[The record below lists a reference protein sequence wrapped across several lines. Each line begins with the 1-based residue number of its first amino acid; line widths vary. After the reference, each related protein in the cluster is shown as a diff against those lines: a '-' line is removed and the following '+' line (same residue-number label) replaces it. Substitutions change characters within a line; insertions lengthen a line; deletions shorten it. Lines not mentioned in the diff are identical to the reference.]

1 LAGGQLVTAATATA
15 WQTRSVADRE
25 EVAAFLR
32 TDRLYAAYALGD
44 LDAASRKRASWG
56 IAYAGGRPRGLAM
69 QHLGLPPQPLFLM
82 GYPEACRAVLAT
94 EVRPRYAFVQARHD
108 LASAFS
114 DLYKVDLPASLL
126 RMVVDRDTFRPLAG
140 GAARLAPA
148 DIGDL
153 NRLYQ
158 LGLGG
163 GFPASILEDGVY
175 YGVRVGGRLVAAA
188 GTHVIN
194 EREGI
199 AVVGNVLTHVDHR
212 GQGHAKAVTAG
223 VTAELLTRVA
233 DVALNVYA
241 ENEPA
246 VAAYAR
252 LGYREYCR
260 LGEWVAYRRT
270 GGWDLIRPL
279 REALRWSWPR
289 ADR

>member
-1 LAGGQLVTAATATA
+1 MTTATETA
-15 WQTRSVADRE
+15 WQTREVIDRE

-44 LDAASRKRASWG
+44 LDAASRRRAAWG
-56 IAYAGGRPRGLAM
+56 MAWADGRPAGLAM

-82 GYPEACRAVLAT
+82 GDPDACRAILAT

-108 LASAFS
+108 LAPAFNE
-114 DLYKVDLPASLL
+114 LYRVDLPAALS
-126 RMVVDRDTFRPLAG
+126 RMVVDRDAFVPYAG
-140 GAARLAPA
+140 GAERLVPA

-194 EREGI
+194 EAEGI
-199 AVVGNVLTHVDHR
+199 AVVGNVLTHADHR
-212 GQGHAKAVTAG
+212 GQGHAKAVTSG
-223 VTAELLTRVA
+223 VTAELLSRVT

-241 ENEPA
+241 DNQPA
-246 VAAYAR
+246 IAAYAR

-260 LGEWVAYRRT
+260 LGEWVAYRRA

-279 REALRWSWPR
+279 RAALRWSWPR
-289 ADR
+289 VDR

>member
-1 LAGGQLVTAATATA
+1 MTTAPTTAPTSG
-15 WQTRSVADRE
+15 WKTRAVADRE

-44 LDAASRKRASWG
+44 LDAAVRKRAAWG
-56 IAYAGGRPRGLAM
+56 MAYDDAGRPRGVAM

-82 GYPEACRAVLAT
+82 GDPDACRAVLAT

-108 LASAFS
+108 LASAFN
-114 DLYKVDLPASLL
+114 DLYRVDLPASLV
-126 RMVVDRDTFRPLAG
+126 RMVVDRDSFRPLAG
-140 GAARLAPA
+140 GAERLGPA

-194 EREGI
+194 EAEGI

-212 GQGHAKAVTAG
+212 GQGHAKAVTSG
-223 VTAELLTRVA
+223 VTAELLGRVT

-241 ENEPA
+241 DNDPA
-246 VAAYAR
+246 IAAYAR

-260 LGEWVAYRRT
+260 LGEWVAYRRA

-279 REALRWSWPR
+279 RAALRWSWPR

>member
-1 LAGGQLVTAATATA
+1 MTVAQATGWHTREVT
-15 WQTRSVADRE
+15 DRA

-44 LDAASRKRASWG
+44 LDASVRKRAAWG
-56 IAYAGGRPRGLAM
+56 MAYDADGRPRGLAM

-82 GYPEACRAVLAT
+82 GDPAACHAVLAT
-94 EVRPRYAFVQARHD
+94 EVRPRYAFVQARHE
-108 LASAFS
+108 LAAAF
-114 DLYKVDLPASLL
+114 DQLYRVDLPTTLL
-126 RMVVDRDTFRPLAG
+126 RMAVTRDSFRPFAG
-140 GAARLAPA
+140 GAVRLGPA

-194 EREGI
+194 PEEGI

-223 VTAELLTRVA
+223 VTAELLDRVR

-241 ENEPA
+241 DNDAA
-246 VAAYAR
+246 VAAYSR
-252 LGYREYCR
+252 LGYHEYCR
-260 LGEWVAYRRT
+260 LGEWVAYRRA
-270 GGWDLIRPL
+270 GGWDLMRPL
-279 REALRWSWPR
+279 RAALRLSWPW

>member
-1 LAGGQLVTAATATA
+1 MTVAQATGWHTRAVTD
-15 WQTRSVADRE
+15 RS

-44 LDAASRKRASWG
+44 LDASARRRAAWG
-56 IAYAGGRPRGLAM
+56 MAYDAEGRPRGLAM

-82 GYPEACRAVLAT
+82 GDPDACRPVLAN

-108 LASAFS
+108 LATAF
-114 DLYKVDLPASLL
+114 DNLYRVDLPASLL
-126 RMVVDRDTFRPLAG
+126 RMVVNRETFRPYAG
-140 GAARLAPA
+140 GAVRLVPA

-194 EREGI
+194 PDEGI

-223 VTAELLTRVA
+223 VTAELLERVP

-241 ENEPA
+241 DNDPA
-246 VAAYAR
+246 VAAYSR

-260 LGEWVAYRRT
+260 LGEWVAYRRA

-279 REALRWSWPR
+279 RAALRLSWPW

>member
-1 LAGGQLVTAATATA
+1 MTVVQATGWHTREVT
-15 WQTRSVADRE
+15 DRA

-44 LDAASRKRASWG
+44 LDASVRKRAAWG
-56 IAYAGGRPRGLAM
+56 MAYDDDGRPRGLAM

-82 GYPEACRAVLAT
+82 GDPDACRAVLAT
-94 EVRPRYAFVQARHD
+94 EVRPRYAFVQARHE
-108 LASAFS
+108 LATAF
-114 DLYKVDLPASLL
+114 DQLYRVDLPASLL
-126 RMVVDRDTFRPLAG
+126 RMVVTRDTFQPVAG
-140 GAARLAPA
+140 GAVRLGPA

-153 NRLYQ
+153 NHLYQ

-194 EREGI
+194 PEEGI

-223 VTAELLTRVA
+223 VTAELLDRVP

-241 ENEPA
+241 DNDPA
-246 VAAYAR
+246 VAAYSR
-252 LGYREYCR
+252 LGYVEYCR
-260 LGEWVAYRRT
+260 LGEWVAYRRA
-270 GGWDLIRPL
+270 GGWDLMRPL
-279 REALRWSWPR
+279 RAALRLSWPW

>member
-1 LAGGQLVTAATATA
+1 MTTASAIGWRTREVT
-15 WQTRSVADRE
+15 DRA

-44 LDAASRKRASWG
+44 LPAATRRRAAWG
-56 IAYAGGRPRGLAM
+56 MADDEHGRPRGIAM

-82 GYPEACRAVLAT
+82 GDPGACRAILAN

-108 LASAFS
+108 LAPAF
-114 DLYKVDLPASLL
+114 DELYRVDLPAALL
-126 RMVVDRDTFRPLAG
+126 RMVVDRATFRPHAG
-140 GAARLAPA
+140 GAERLGPA

-163 GFPASILEDGVY
+163 GFPASVLEYGVY
-175 YGVRVGGRLVAAA
+175 YGMRVGGRLIAAA

-194 EREGI
+194 EAEGI
-199 AVVGNVLTHVDHR
+199 AVVGNVLTHIDHR
-212 GQGHAKAVTAG
+212 GQGHARAVTSG
-223 VTAELLTRVA
+223 VTAELLARVP

-241 ENEPA
+241 DNDPA
-246 VAAYAR
+246 VAAYSR

-260 LGEWVAYRRT
+260 LGEWVAYRRA

-279 REALRWSWPR
+279 RAALRWSWPR

>member
-1 LAGGQLVTAATATA
+1 MMTTPTTAPSSG
-15 WQTRSVADRE
+15 WKTRAVVDRE

-44 LDAASRKRASWG
+44 LDAAVRKRAAWG
-56 IAYAGGRPRGLAM
+56 MAYDDAGRPRGVAM
-69 QHLGLPPQPLFLM
+69 QHVGLPPQPLFLM
-82 GYPEACRAVLAT
+82 GEPDACRAVLAT

-108 LASAFS
+108 LASAFN
-114 DLYKVDLPASLL
+114 DLYRVDLPASLV
-126 RMVVDRDTFRPLAG
+126 RMVVDRDSFRPLAG
-140 GAARLAPA
+140 GAERLGPA

-194 EREGI
+194 EAEGI

-212 GQGHAKAVTAG
+212 GQGHAKAVTSG
-223 VTAELLTRVA
+223 VTAELLGRVT

-241 ENEPA
+241 DNDPA
-246 VAAYAR
+246 IAAYAR

-260 LGEWVAYRRT
+260 LGEWVAYRRA

-279 REALRWSWPR
+279 RAALRWSWPR

>member
-1 LAGGQLVTAATATA
+1 MTTVPATA
-15 WQTRSVADRE
+15 WQTRPVVDRE

-44 LDAASRKRASWG
+44 LDAASRRRAVWG
-56 IAYAGGRPRGLAM
+56 MAYDESDRPRGLAM
-69 QHLGLPPQPLFLM
+69 QHMGLPPQPLFLM
-82 GYPEACRAVLAT
+82 GDADACRSILTSV
-94 EVRPRYAFVQARHD
+94 VRPRYAYVQAHHD
-108 LASAFS
+108 LAPAFQE
-114 DLYKVDLPASLL
+114 LYRADLPASLL
-126 RMVVDRDTFRPLAG
+126 RMVVDRHSFLPMAG
-140 GAARLAPA
+140 GAERLVPA

-163 GFPASILEDGVY
+163 GFPASILEEGVY

-194 EREGI
+194 EAEGI

-212 GQGHAKAVTAG
+212 GQGHAKAVTSG
-223 VTAELLTRVA
+223 VTADLLTRVP

-241 ENEPA
+241 ENRPA
-246 VAAYAR
+246 IAAYAR

-260 LGEWVAYRRT
+260 LGEWVAYRRA

-279 REALRWSWPR
+279 RAALRWSWPR
-289 ADR
+289 TDR

>member
-1 LAGGQLVTAATATA
+1 MTVAQATGWHTRAVTD
-15 WQTRSVADRE
+15 RS

-44 LDAASRKRASWG
+44 LDASARRRAAWG
-56 IAYAGGRPRGLAM
+56 MAYDAEGRPRGLAM

-82 GYPEACRAVLAT
+82 GDPDACRAVLT
-94 EVRPRYAFVQARHD
+94 NEVRPRYAFVQARHD
-108 LASAFS
+108 LATAF
-114 DLYKVDLPASLL
+114 DNLYRVDLPASLL
-126 RMVVDRDTFRPLAG
+126 RMVVNRETFRPYAG
-140 GAARLAPA
+140 GAVRLAPA

-194 EREGI
+194 PDEGI

-223 VTAELLTRVA
+223 VTAELLERVP

-241 ENEPA
+241 DNDPA
-246 VAAYAR
+246 VAAYSR

-260 LGEWVAYRRT
+260 LGEWVAYRRA

-279 REALRWSWPR
+279 RAALRLSWPW

>member
-1 LAGGQLVTAATATA
+1 MTTAPTTARTSG
-15 WQTRSVADRE
+15 WKTRAVADRE
-25 EVAAFLR
+25 EVATFLR

-44 LDAASRKRASWG
+44 LDAAVRKRAAWG
-56 IAYAGGRPRGLAM
+56 MAYDDTGRPRGVAM

-82 GYPEACRAVLAT
+82 GDPDACRAVLAT

-108 LASAFS
+108 LVPAFN
-114 DLYKVDLPASLL
+114 DLYRVDLPASLV
-126 RMVVDRDTFRPLAG
+126 RMVVDRDSFRPLAG
-140 GAARLAPA
+140 GAERLGPA

-194 EREGI
+194 ETEGI

-212 GQGHAKAVTAG
+212 GQGHAKAVTSG
-223 VTAELLTRVA
+223 VTAELLGRVT

-241 ENEPA
+241 DNDPA
-246 VAAYAR
+246 IAAYAR

-260 LGEWVAYRRT
+260 LGEWVAYRRA

-279 REALRWSWPR
+279 RAALRWSWPR

>member
-1 LAGGQLVTAATATA
+1 MTVAQATGWHTRAVTD
-15 WQTRSVADRE
+15 RS

-44 LDAASRKRASWG
+44 LDASARRRAAWG
-56 IAYAGGRPRGLAM
+56 MAYDAEGRPRGLAM

-82 GYPEACRAVLAT
+82 GDPDACRAVLT
-94 EVRPRYAFVQARHD
+94 NEVRPRYAFVQARHD
-108 LASAFS
+108 LATAF
-114 DLYKVDLPASLL
+114 DNLYRVDLPASLL
-126 RMVVDRDTFRPLAG
+126 RMVVNRETFRPYAG
-140 GAARLAPA
+140 GAVRLVPA

-194 EREGI
+194 PDEGI

-223 VTAELLTRVA
+223 VTAELLERVP

-241 ENEPA
+241 DNDPA
-246 VAAYAR
+246 VAAYSR

-260 LGEWVAYRRT
+260 LGEWVAYRRA

-279 REALRWSWPR
+279 RAALRLSWPW

>member
-1 LAGGQLVTAATATA
+1 MTVAQATGWHTREVT
-15 WQTRSVADRE
+15 DRV

-44 LDAASRKRASWG
+44 LDASVRKRAAWG
-56 IAYAGGRPRGLAM
+56 MAYDADGRPRGLAM

-82 GYPEACRAVLAT
+82 GDPDACRAVLAT
-94 EVRPRYAFVQARHD
+94 EVRPRYAFVQARHE
-108 LASAFS
+108 LATAF
-114 DLYKVDLPASLL
+114 DQLYRVDLPASLL
-126 RMVVDRDTFRPLAG
+126 RMVVTRDTFQPYAG
-140 GAARLAPA
+140 GAVRLGPA

-175 YGVRVGGRLVAAA
+175 YGLRVGGRLVAAA

-194 EREGI
+194 PEEGI

-223 VTAELLTRVA
+223 VTAELLDRVR

-241 ENEPA
+241 DNDPA
-246 VAAYAR
+246 VAAYSR

-260 LGEWVAYRRT
+260 LGEWVAYRRA
-270 GGWDLIRPL
+270 GGWDLMRPL
-279 REALRWSWPR
+279 RAALRLSWPW

>member
-1 LAGGQLVTAATATA
+1 MTVAQATGWHTREVT
-15 WQTRSVADRE
+15 DRA

-44 LDAASRKRASWG
+44 LDASVRKRAAWG
-56 IAYAGGRPRGLAM
+56 MAYDADGRPRGLAM

-82 GYPEACRAVLAT
+82 GDPDACRAILAN
-94 EVRPRYAFVQARHD
+94 EVRPRYAFVQARHE
-108 LASAFS
+108 LATAL
-114 DLYKVDLPASLL
+114 DPLYRVDLPASLL
-126 RMVVDRDTFRPLAG
+126 RMVVTRDTFQPLAG
-140 GAARLAPA
+140 GAVRLGPT

-153 NRLYQ
+153 NHLYQ

-194 EREGI
+194 PEEGI

-223 VTAELLTRVA
+223 VTAELLDRVR

-241 ENEPA
+241 DNDPA
-246 VAAYAR
+246 VAAYSR

-260 LGEWVAYRRT
+260 LGEWVAYRRA
-270 GGWDLIRPL
+270 GGWDLMRPL
-279 REALRWSWPR
+279 RAALRLSWPW

>member
-1 LAGGQLVTAATATA
+1 MMTTPTTAPISGWKTQA
-15 WQTRSVADRE
+15 VDDRE

-44 LDAASRKRASWG
+44 LDAAVRKRAAWG
-56 IAYAGGRPRGLAM
+56 MAYDDAGRPRGVAM
-69 QHLGLPPQPLFLM
+69 QHLGLPPQTLFLM
-82 GYPEACRAVLAT
+82 GEPDACRAVLAT

-108 LASAFS
+108 LAPAFN
-114 DLYKVDLPASLL
+114 DLYRVDLPASLA
-126 RMVVDRDTFRPLAG
+126 RMVVDRDSFRPLAG
-140 GAARLAPA
+140 GAERLGPA

-194 EREGI
+194 EAEGI

-212 GQGHAKAVTAG
+212 GQGHAKAVTSG
-223 VTAELLTRVA
+223 VTAELLGRVS

-241 ENEPA
+241 DNDPA
-246 VAAYAR
+246 IAAYAR

-260 LGEWVAYRRT
+260 LGEWVAYRRA

-279 REALRWSWPR
+279 RAALRWSWPR

>member
-1 LAGGQLVTAATATA
+1 MTTATATA
-15 WQTRSVADRE
+15 WQTREVVDRE

-44 LDAASRKRASWG
+44 IDVSSRKRAAWG
-56 IAYAGGRPRGLAM
+56 MAYLNGQPRGLAM

-82 GYPEACRAVLAT
+82 GDVDACRAVLAS

-108 LASAFS
+108 LAPAFNE
-114 DLYKVDLPASLL
+114 LYKVDLPASLL
-126 RMVVDRDTFRPLAG
+126 RMVVDRATFRPIAG
-140 GAARLAPA
+140 GAERLGPT

-194 EREGI
+194 EAEGI

-223 VTAELLTRVA
+223 VTAELLTRVP

-241 ENEPA
+241 GNDPA

-260 LGEWVAYRRT
+260 LGEWVAYRRA
-270 GGWDLIRPL
+270 GGWDFIRPL
-279 REALRWSWPR
+279 RAALRWSWPR

>member
-1 LAGGQLVTAATATA
+1 MTTASATA
-15 WQTRSVADRE
+15 WHARPVTDRE
-25 EVAAFLR
+25 EAAVFLR

-44 LDAASRKRASWG
+44 LDAAARRRAVWG
-56 IAYAGGRPRGLAM
+56 MAYDEAGRPRGLAM
-69 QHLGLPPQPLFLM
+69 QHMGLPPQPLFLM
-82 GYPEACRAVLAT
+82 GDPDACRAILSSV
-94 EVRPRYAFVQARHD
+94 VRPRYAFVQARHD

-114 DLYKVDLPASLL
+114 ELYRVDLPAGLL
-126 RMVVDRDTFRPLAG
+126 RMVVDRGTFRPVAS
-140 GAARLAPA
+140 GAERLVPA

-194 EREGI
+194 EAEGI
-199 AVVGNVLTHVDHR
+199 AVVGNVLTHVGHR
-212 GQGHAKAVTAG
+212 GQGHAKAATSG
-223 VTAELLTRVA
+223 VTTELLGRVP

-241 ENEPA
+241 DNEPA
-246 VAAYAR
+246 IAAYAR
-252 LGYREYCR
+252 LGYGEYCR
-260 LGEWVAYRRT
+260 LGEWVAYRRA

-279 REALRWSWPR
+279 RAALRWSWPR
-289 ADR
+289 TDRGPNR

>member
-1 LAGGQLVTAATATA
+1 MTVAQATG
-15 WQTRSVADRE
+15 WHTRSVTDRS

-44 LDAASRKRASWG
+44 LDASARRRAAWG
-56 IAYAGGRPRGLAM
+56 MAYDAEGRPRGLAM

-82 GYPEACRAVLAT
+82 GDPDACRAVLT
-94 EVRPRYAFVQARHD
+94 NEVRPRYAFVQARHD
-108 LASAFS
+108 LATAF
-114 DLYKVDLPASLL
+114 DHLYRVDLPASLL
-126 RMVVDRDTFRPLAG
+126 RMVVNRETFRPYAG
-140 GAARLAPA
+140 GAVRLVAA

-194 EREGI
+194 TDEGI

-223 VTAELLTRVA
+223 VTAELLDRVP

-241 ENEPA
+241 DNDPA
-246 VAAYAR
+246 VAAYSR
-252 LGYREYCR
+252 LGYHEYCR
-260 LGEWVAYRRT
+260 LGEWVAYRRA

-279 REALRWSWPR
+279 RAALRLSWPW

>member
-1 LAGGQLVTAATATA
+1 MTTATA
-15 WQTRSVADRE
+15 IGWRTRPVSDRE

-44 LDAASRKRASWG
+44 IGGAVRKRAAWG
-56 IAYAGGRPRGLAM
+56 MADDEEGQPRGLAM

-82 GYPEACRAVLAT
+82 GDASACRAILAN

-108 LASAFS
+108 LAPAFN
-114 DLYKVDLPASLL
+114 DLYKVDLPVGLL
-126 RMVVDRDTFRPLAG
+126 RMVVDRATFEPHAG
-140 GAARLAPA
+140 GAERLGPA

-163 GFPASILEDGVY
+163 GFPASVLEDGVY
-175 YGVRVGGRLVAAA
+175 YGVRIGGRLIAAA
-188 GTHVIN
+188 GTHVVN
-194 EREGI
+194 EAEGI
-199 AVVGNVLTHVDHR
+199 GVVGNVLTHVDHR
-212 GQGHAKAVTAG
+212 GQGHAKAATSG
-223 VTAELLTRVA
+223 VTAELLTRVP

-241 ENEPA
+241 DND
-246 VAAYAR
+246 AAITAYSR

-260 LGEWVAYRRT
+260 LGEWVAYRRA

-279 REALRWSWPR
+279 RAALRWSWPR

>member
-1 LAGGQLVTAATATA
+1 MTTATATA
-15 WQTRSVADRE
+15 WRTRQVEERE
-25 EVAAFLR
+25 EIATFLR

-44 LDAASRKRASWG
+44 LDAASRRRAAWG
-56 IAYAGGRPRGLAM
+56 MAYGADGLPHGVAM

-82 GYPEACRAVLAT
+82 GDPDACRAILAT

-108 LASAFS
+108 LAPAFN
-114 DLYKVDLPASLL
+114 DLYRVDLPAALL
-126 RMVVDRDTFRPLAG
+126 RMVVDRASFEPYLG
-140 GAARLAPA
+140 GAERLVPA

-158 LGLGG
+158 LGLGA

-194 EREGI
+194 DREGI
-199 AVVGNVLTHVDHR
+199 AVVGNVLTHVDYR
-212 GQGHAKAVTAG
+212 GQGHAKAVTSG
-223 VTAELLTRVA
+223 VTTDLLARVP

-241 ENEPA
+241 DNAPA
-246 VAAYAR
+246 IAAYAR

-260 LGEWVAYRRT
+260 LGEWVAYRRA

-279 REALRWSWPR
+279 RAALRWSWPR
-289 ADR
+289 VDR

>member
-1 LAGGQLVTAATATA
+1 MTVAQATGWHTRAVTD
-15 WQTRSVADRE
+15 RS

-44 LDAASRKRASWG
+44 LDASARRRAAWG
-56 IAYAGGRPRGLAM
+56 MAYDAEGRPRGLAM

-82 GYPEACRAVLAT
+82 GDPDACRAVLAN

-108 LASAFS
+108 LATAF
-114 DLYKVDLPASLL
+114 DNLYRVDLPASLL
-126 RMVVDRDTFRPLAG
+126 RMVVNRETFRPYAG
-140 GAARLAPA
+140 GAVRLVPA

-194 EREGI
+194 PDEGI

-223 VTAELLTRVA
+223 VTAELLERVP

-241 ENEPA
+241 DNDPA
-246 VAAYAR
+246 VAAYSR

-260 LGEWVAYRRT
+260 LGEWVAYRRA

-279 REALRWSWPR
+279 RAALRLSWPW

>member
-1 LAGGQLVTAATATA
+1 MTTATATA
-15 WQTRSVADRE
+15 WQTRPVVDRE

-44 LDAASRKRASWG
+44 LDVSSRKRAAWG
-56 IAYAGGRPRGLAM
+56 MAYVDGEARGLAM

-82 GYPEACRAVLAT
+82 GDVDACRAVLAN

-108 LASAFS
+108 LAPAFNE
-114 DLYKVDLPASLL
+114 LYRVDLPASLL
-126 RMVVDRDTFRPLAG
+126 RMVVDRATFRPIAG
-140 GAARLAPA
+140 GAERLLPA

-194 EREGI
+194 EAEGI

-212 GQGHAKAVTAG
+212 GQGHAKAATAG
-223 VTAELLTRVA
+223 VTAELLSRVT

-241 ENEPA
+241 DNVPA

-260 LGEWVAYRRT
+260 LGEWVAYRRS
-270 GGWDLIRPL
+270 GGWDFIRPL
-279 REALRWSWPR
+279 RAALRWSWPR

>member
-1 LAGGQLVTAATATA
+1 MTTAPTSASTSGWT
-15 WQTRSVADRE
+15 TRAVVDRE

-44 LDAASRKRASWG
+44 LDAAVRKRAAWG
-56 IAYAGGRPRGLAM
+56 MAYDDAGRPRGVAM

-82 GYPEACRAVLAT
+82 GEPDACRAVLAA

-108 LASAFS
+108 LSSAFD
-114 DLYKVDLPASLL
+114 DLYRVDLPASLV
-126 RMVVDRDTFRPLAG
+126 RMVVDRDSFQPRAG
-140 GAARLAPA
+140 GAERLGPA

-175 YGVRVGGRLVAAA
+175 YGVRMGGRLVAAA

-194 EREGI
+194 EAEGI

-223 VTAELLTRVA
+223 VTAELLGRVT

-241 ENEPA
+241 DNDPA
-246 VAAYAR
+246 ISAYAR

-260 LGEWVAYRRT
+260 LGEWVAYRRA

-279 REALRWSWPR
+279 RAALRWSWPR

>member
-1 LAGGQLVTAATATA
+1 MTTARTSAPTSGWT
-15 WQTRSVADRE
+15 TRAVEDRE

-44 LDAASRKRASWG
+44 LDAAVRKRAAWG
-56 IAYAGGRPRGLAM
+56 MAYDDAGRPRGVAM

-82 GYPEACRAVLAT
+82 GEPDACRAVLAT

-108 LASAFS
+108 LSSAFD
-114 DLYKVDLPASLL
+114 DLYRVDLPASLV
-126 RMVVDRDTFRPLAG
+126 RMVVDRDSFRPLAG
-140 GAARLAPA
+140 GAERLGPA

-194 EREGI
+194 EAEGI

-223 VTAELLTRVA
+223 VTAELLGRVT

-241 ENEPA
+241 DNDPA
-246 VAAYAR
+246 IAAYAR

-260 LGEWVAYRRT
+260 LGEWVAYRRA

-279 REALRWSWPR
+279 RAALRWSWPR

>member
-1 LAGGQLVTAATATA
+1 MTVAPATS
-15 WQTRSVADRE
+15 WHTRSISDRAE
-25 EVAAFLR
+25 AAAFLR

-44 LDAASRKRASWG
+44 LDGSARRRAAWG
-56 IAYAGGRPRGLAM
+56 MAYDHEGRPRGLAM
-69 QHLGLPPQPLFLM
+69 QHMGLPPQPLFLM
-82 GYPEACRAVLAT
+82 GEPDACREILAK
-94 EVRPRYAFVQARHD
+94 EVRPRYAFVQARHE
-108 LASAFS
+108 LATAFD
-114 DLYKVDLPASLL
+114 DLYRVDLPATLL
-126 RMVVDRDTFRPLAG
+126 RMVVDRESFQPYAG
-140 GAARLAPA
+140 VGAVRLGPA

-163 GFPASILEDGVY
+163 GFPASVLEDGVY
-175 YGVRVGGRLVAAA
+175 YGVRVGGRLIAAA

-194 EREGI
+194 PAEGI

-212 GQGHAKAVTAG
+212 GQGHAKAATSG
-223 VTAELLTRVA
+223 VTAELLNRVP

-241 ENEPA
+241 DNDSA
-246 VAAYAR
+246 IAAYAR

-260 LGEWVAYRRT
+260 LGEWVAYRRA

-279 REALRWSWPR
+279 RAALRWSWPR

>member
-1 LAGGQLVTAATATA
+1 
-15 WQTRSVADRE
+15 
-25 EVAAFLR
+25 
-32 TDRLYAAYALGD
+32 
-44 LDAASRKRASWG
+44 
-56 IAYAGGRPRGLAM
+56 
-69 QHLGLPPQPLFLM
+69 
-82 GYPEACRAVLAT
+82 
-94 EVRPRYAFVQARHD
+94 
-108 LASAFS
+108 
-114 DLYKVDLPASLL
+114 
-126 RMVVDRDTFRPLAG
+126 LAG
-140 GAARLAPA
+140 GAERLGPA

-188 GTHVIN
+188 GTHVISDA
-194 EREGI
+194 EGI

-212 GQGHAKAVTAG
+212 GQGHAKAVTSG
-223 VTAELLTRVA
+223 VTAELLGRVS

-241 ENEPA
+241 DNDPA
-246 VAAYAR
+246 IAAYAR

-260 LGEWVAYRRT
+260 LGEWVAYRRA

-279 REALRWSWPR
+279 RAALRWSWPR

>member
-1 LAGGQLVTAATATA
+1 MTVAQATGWHTREVT
-15 WQTRSVADRE
+15 DRA

-44 LDAASRKRASWG
+44 LDASVRKRAAWG
-56 IAYAGGRPRGLAM
+56 MAYDPDGRPRGLAM

-82 GYPEACRAVLAT
+82 GDPDACRAVLAT
-94 EVRPRYAFVQARHD
+94 EVRPRYAFVQARHE
-108 LASAFS
+108 LATAF
-114 DLYKVDLPASLL
+114 DQLYRVDLPASLL
-126 RMVVDRDTFRPLAG
+126 RMVVTRDTFQPLAG
-140 GAARLAPA
+140 GAVRLGPA

-194 EREGI
+194 PEEGI

-223 VTAELLTRVA
+223 VTAELLDRVR

-241 ENEPA
+241 DNDPA
-246 VAAYAR
+246 VAAYSR

-260 LGEWVAYRRT
+260 LGEWVAYRRA
-270 GGWDLIRPL
+270 GGWDLMRPL
-279 REALRWSWPR
+279 RAALRLSWPW

>member
-1 LAGGQLVTAATATA
+1 
-15 WQTRSVADRE
+15 
-25 EVAAFLR
+25 
-32 TDRLYAAYALGD
+32 
-44 LDAASRKRASWG
+44 
-56 IAYAGGRPRGLAM
+56 M

-82 GYPEACRAVLAT
+82 GDPDACRAILAT

-108 LASAFS
+108 LAPAFN
-114 DLYKVDLPASLL
+114 DLYRVDLPAALL
-126 RMVVDRDTFRPLAG
+126 RMVVDRASFEPYLG
-140 GAARLAPA
+140 GAERLVPA

-158 LGLGG
+158 LGLGA

-194 EREGI
+194 DREGI
-199 AVVGNVLTHVDHR
+199 AVVGNVLTHVDYR
-212 GQGHAKAVTAG
+212 GQGHAKAVTSG
-223 VTAELLTRVA
+223 VTTDLLARVP

-241 ENEPA
+241 DNAPA
-246 VAAYAR
+246 IAAYAR

-260 LGEWVAYRRT
+260 LGEWVAYRRA

-279 REALRWSWPR
+279 RAALRWSWPR
-289 ADR
+289 VDR

>member
-1 LAGGQLVTAATATA
+1 MTLAQATA
-15 WQTRSVADRE
+15 WRTVPVTERA
-25 EVAAFLR
+25 EVATFLR

-44 LDAASRKRASWG
+44 LDGAARRRAAWG
-56 IAYAGGRPRGLAM
+56 MAYDPDGRPRGLAM

-82 GYPEACRAVLAT
+82 GEPEACREVLASV
-94 EVRPRYAFVQARHD
+94 VRPRYAFVQARHD
-108 LASAFS
+108 LAGAFD
-114 DLYKVDLPASLL
+114 DLYRVDLPTPLL
-126 RMVVDRDTFRPLAG
+126 RMVVDRDSFRPWAG
-140 GAARLAPA
+140 GAERLEPA
-148 DIGDL
+148 DVGDL

-163 GFPASILEDGVY
+163 GFPASVLEEGIY
-175 YGVRVGGRLVAAA
+175 YGVRIGGRLVAAA

-194 EREGI
+194 TEEGI

-212 GQGHAKAVTAG
+212 GQGHAKATTSG
-223 VTAELLTRVA
+223 VTAELLARLP

-241 ENEPA
+241 DNTSA
-246 VAAYAR
+246 IAAYQR

-260 LGEWVAYRRT
+260 LAEWVAYRRA

-279 REALRWSWPR
+279 RAALRWSWPR

>member
-1 LAGGQLVTAATATA
+1 MTAATATA
-15 WQTRSVADRE
+15 WQTRSVVDRD

-32 TDRLYAAYALGD
+32 TDKLYAAYALGD
-44 LDAASRKRASWG
+44 LDAASRRRAAWG
-56 IAYAGGRPRGLAM
+56 MAYAGGAPRGLAM

-82 GYPEACRAVLAT
+82 GDPDACRAVLAT

-114 DLYKVDLPASLL
+114 DLYRVDLPAALI
-126 RMVVDRDTFRPLAG
+126 RMVVNRDTFRPLAG
-140 GAARLAPA
+140 GAERLVAA

-163 GFPASILEDGVY
+163 GFPASILEEGVY

-194 EREGI
+194 EAEGI
-199 AVVGNVLTHVDHR
+199 AVVGNVLTHADHR

-223 VTAELLTRVA
+223 VTAELLTRVP

-241 ENEPA
+241 DNDPA

-260 LGEWVAYRRT
+260 LGEWVAYRRA
-270 GGWDLIRPL
+270 GGWDLLRPL
-279 REALRWSWPR
+279 RQALRWSWPR
-289 ADR
+289 TDH